1 MTEETKNTVEKEHI
15 CPRCGLNLDMEYNP
29 VSKEDVESYFKAAL
43 AQVPFRKTYKLFG
56 GALEVT
62 FEEASGRL
70 MKLQE
75 AVLLNEKNKVQS
87 IGDSLDFAM
96 LPSLVEVYRTVENN
110 IVPKQLVYSASIEE
124 RLLILDKAQIPEAIA
139 NMPIVQL
146 QSIRNTFG
154 LFSKLCADLITAAQ
168 DENFWQ
174 GVGRN

>member
-1 MTEETKNTVEKEHI
+1 MAEETKINNDHT
-15 CPRCGLNLDMEYNP
+15 CPRCGWNLATEFNP
-29 VSKEDVESYFKAAL
+29 ISKEDIETYFKAAL
-43 AQVPFRKTYKLFG
+43 TQVPFKKTYTLFG

-62 FEEASGRL
+62 FEEASGKL

-75 AVLLNEKNKVQS
+75 ATLLNDKNKVQS

-96 LPSLVEVYRTVENN
+96 LPSLVEVVRTVDNN
-110 IVPKQLVYSASIEE
+110 IVPKQTVYSATLED
-124 RLLILDKAQIPEAIA
+124 RLSVLEKCEIPEAIA

-154 LFSKLCADLITAAQ
+154 LFSKLCADLIIAAQ